1 MASKK
6 DFKAKVFKLE
16 DLLAGKV
23 RVPGSRNEGHEAA
36 RIREYAEKRL
46 LEADDDSCIF
56 LSHLVKEYFGEFT
69 RKHYGFAR
77 EVFKRQI
84 GKVELMMID
93 INGRERAI
101 LFLKKNKKKVLEALA
116 KARK

>member
-6 DFKAKVFKLE
+6 DYKAQTFKLE
-16 DLLAGKV
+16 DLLTGKV

-46 LEADDDSCIF
+46 LEAGDDSCIF

-77 EVFKRQI
+77 EVFKRQL
-84 GKVELMMID
+84 GRVKLVAVEID
-93 INGRERAI
+93 GRER
-101 LFLKKNKKKVLEALA
+101 LVLTLKK
-116 KARK
+116 